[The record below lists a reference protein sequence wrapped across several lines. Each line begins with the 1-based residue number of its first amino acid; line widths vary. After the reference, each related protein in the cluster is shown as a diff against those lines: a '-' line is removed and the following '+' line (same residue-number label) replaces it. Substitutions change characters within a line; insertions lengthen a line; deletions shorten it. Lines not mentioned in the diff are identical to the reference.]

1 MSSTPKPLQGV
12 DGVERTSMSAK
23 ELKRAGILARVQ
35 AGTLALADAAGLMGV
50 CYRQARRLR
59 RKFRRG
65 GAKALR
71 HKGLGRRS
79 NRRKAAT
86 FRRQVIS
93 TYRKKY
99 AGDKDHAAFGP
110 TLAAEHLRDE
120 DQLVVAP
127 ETLRRWLRAAG
138 LWHRARDRAAHRQ
151 RRERKAHFGELVQMD
166 GSFHPWLEERGPDG
180 CLMDMVDDATSTVSL
195 RFEPQETTWGAVRSL
210 RGWIARHGIPVA
222 LYTDWK
228 NVYVRKPTDAEL
240 AAGTVPLT
248 QFGRMCATLGL
259 RIIAANSPQAKGRVE
274 RGNGTQQDRLIKK
287 LRRLGVADYGA
298 ANAYLDDTYT
308 AGHNARFAREP
319 ASSEDFHTPVPRG
332 LDLDQVF
339 RLEETRTLS
348 PDWVVRYDN
357 RFFQVTRQSQTYPPA
372 KSTVQVCEYE
382 DGHVEVWYRGQA
394 VPYREI
400 PRPVPATHAPAAPDA
415 CPVPV
420 RPQRPAANHP
430 WQAPYRTLPDRG
442 PWRRPRPDGCGN
454 AGGVDAPRT
463 RAHPALEISPPGRDS
478 HIPTSPSST
487 T

>member
-1 MSSTPKPLQGV
+1 
-12 DGVERTSMSAK
+12 MSAK
-23 ELKRAGILARVQ
+23 ELKRVGVLARVQ
-35 AGTLALADAAGLMGV
+35 ARTLSLADAAVLMGV
-50 CYRQARRLR
+50 GYRHARRLR

-79 NRRKAAT
+79 NRRKPAA
-86 FRRQVIS
+86 FRRQVVA

-99 AGDKDHAAFGP
+99 GGDADHAGFGP

-138 LWHRARDRAAHRQ
+138 LWHRARDAAAHRQ

-166 GSFHPWLEERGPDG
+166 GSFHSWLEDRGPDG

-195 RFEPQETTWGAVRSL
+195 RFEAQETTWGAVRSL
-210 RGWIARHGIPVA
+210 RGWIARHGIPGA

-228 NVYVRKPTDAEL
+228 NVYVRTPTDAEL

-248 QFGRMCATLGL
+248 QFGRMCATLGI
-259 RIIAANSPQAKGRVE
+259 RIIAASSPQAKGRVE

-287 LRRLGVADYGA
+287 LRRLGVADYVA
-298 ANAYLDDTYT
+298 ANAYLADTYT
-308 AGHNARFAREP
+308 DGHNARFARAP
-319 ASSEDFHTPVPRG
+319 ASSEDFHTPVPQG

-339 RLEETRTLS
+339 RLEETRTLT

-357 RFFQVTRQSQTYPPA
+357 RFFQVTRQSQAYPPA
-372 KSTVQVCEYE
+372 RSTVQICEYE
-382 DGHVEVWYRGQA
+382 DGHLEVWYRGQA
-394 VPYREI
+394 VSYREI
-400 PRPVPATHAPAAPDA
+400 PRPVPASAAPAAS
-415 CPVPV
+415 PVPA
-420 RPQRPAANHP
+420 RPHRPAADHP

-442 PWRRPRPDGCGN
+442 PWKRSGPAGCGN
-454 AGGVDAPRT
+454 DGRVDAPTT
-463 RAHPALEISPPGRDS
+463 RAHPALEISPGRDS